1 MTITVFGSINM
12 DLVARSGRLPRAGET
27 LPGASFVTVPGG
39 KGANQAVASAKLGVP
54 TRMIGKVGG
63 DVFSQALLDSL
74 QQNGVDTRG
83 VAVEQG
89 QSSGV
94 ALIMVDGAGQNMIVV
109 VPGANGDVGEED
121 LLHLEEA
128 LDDTR
133 VVLLQLEVPVPAVVV
148 AARLAH
154 RRGKIVILDPAPALD
169 LPDEIYGYA
178 DWITPNE
185 TEASSLVGFPI
196 HTVDEAQKAA
206 AVLLGAGRNR
216 PSSKWAA
223 MAPTG
228 AMAMPASLCRHFR

>member
-133 VVLLQLEVPVPAVVV
+133 VVLLQLEVPVPAVVA

-154 RRGKIVILDPAPALD
+154 QRGKIVILDPAPALD
-169 LPDEIYGYA
+169 LPD
-178 DWITPNE
+178 
-185 TEASSLVGFPI
+185 
-196 HTVDEAQKAA
+196 
-206 AVLLGAGRNR
+206 
-216 PSSKWAA
+216 
-223 MAPTG
+223 
-228 AMAMPASLCRHFR
+228 